1 MFRKFAICLAF
12 VLVGCSGTKEDLSP
26 QEGKYF
32 IRALGDNIDSKD
44 LIPSVSVKNI
54 KLDRGSAE
62 YRSGSFEVKTSEIK
76 THNIGGSSNSDVSIF
91 SEVESA
97 LKGNI
102 VVNDRGQITLLD
114 KDLKAIWQ
122 VNFFQNK
129 SFCSN
134 TSIAA
139 KDGIAVASCGTNI
152 LKAFDLNNNGK
163 VIWEKELDVAINSK
177 PLIVQDKVV
186 VFSKTD
192 AAYCVELQSGKV
204 QWVIPSIVNTNHRTI
219 SATRP
224 IAFGDSI
231 VQQTATDQIRAINI
245 MRGDIEWISSG
256 ANTTEFVKGKD
267 FMNEYGVFAFD
278 PSDSSI
284 YFNNSDGFII
294 KIKLGSNKPDWM
306 IPMVSSKPVWLLNDR
321 VIILN
326 DVGALICVSKANGEV
341 LWRNNL
347 YEKLLGAQKK
357 SKFFRSSYNDILLST
372 PIVLNGKIFIVSSD
386 RRSISVD
393 PMTGNIIEI
402 KKVDKSIFGKST
414 VINEKVYIVTKNGN
428 KIIEF

>member
-32 IRALGDNIDSKD
+32 IKALGSNVDPKD
-44 LIPSVSVKNI
+44 IISSVFGKNI
-54 KLDRGSAE
+54 KLDKGVAE

-76 THNIGGSSNSDVSIF
+76 SHHTGSGWNSDVSIF
-91 SEVESA
+91 SEIESTP
-97 LKGNI
+97 KGNI
-102 VVNDRGQITLLD
+102 IVNDKGQITLLD
-114 KDLKAIWQ
+114 KDFRTIWT
-122 VNFFQNK
+122 VNFSKNK

-134 TSIAA
+134 TSIST

-152 LKAFDLNNNGK
+152 IKAFDVNNNGT
-163 VIWEKELDVAINSK
+163 VLWERELDVAVNSK

-192 AAYCVELQSGKV
+192 SAYCVELQSGKV

-224 IAFGDSI
+224 IAFGNSI
-231 VQQTATDQIRAINI
+231 IQQTSTDQIRAINV

-294 KIKLGSNKPDWM
+294 KIKLGSDKPDWM

-326 DVGALICVSKANGEV
+326 DVGALMCVSKANGEV

-347 YEKLLGAQKK
+347 YEKLLGDRKK
-357 SKFFRSSYNDILLST
+357 SKFFRASYNDILLSE
-372 PIVLNGKIFIVSSD
+372 PIVLNDKIFITSSD
-386 RRSISVD
+386 KRGISVD
-393 PMTGNIIEI
+393 PMTGNIVEI
-402 KKVDKSIFGKST
+402 KRFDESIFGKPS
-414 VINEKVYIVTKNGN
+414 VINKKFYVITNNGN